1 MIARIT
7 YTDSEHGTV
16 TATLSEDALWSAD
29 DEDMADTLNALIA
42 AEDTS
47 PARGDWMVWH
57 AEKMAGVLGGTIE
70 AEAKPEPSA
79 DTLY

>member
-7 YTDSEHGTV
+7 YTDAALGTV

-29 DEDMADTLNALIA
+29 DENMADTLNALIA
-42 AEDTS
+42 VEDTS

-57 AEKMAGVLGGTIE
+57 AEKMAAMLEGEVEI
-70 AEAKPEPSA
+70 EAKPAPPG